1 MNDHPETIT
10 EDGEIV
16 TGNALEMIDAGTVSV
31 LARAEIDTQIATA
44 RKYPRNIPSVIN
56 AIRSMATIDEE
67 AAAEC
72 CYALVRGKKN
82 KGRNGAEEEENKAIE
97 GPSIRL
103 AELAAQVYGN
113 CRISARVVE
122 VNRSEKYVEAEGTF
136 LDLQSNM
143 ASKATVRRRISTKQG
158 YLFSDDMILVTSNA
172 ACSIAKRNAVL
183 AGIPRAVYRPAYQ
196 AARSVIAGTV
206 ETLGKNRDKAI
217 AAFAAFGVK
226 PEQILEALGVDHVSE
241 ITIDHVARLRA
252 MYRTIKDGEETVE
265 TMFGKGGSAPAHET
279 IENPLSDTAP
289 AADGDAGKP
298 ADTAPS
304 GAEGG
309 QATAPATETT
319 SPPTTEEAAFER
331 GYAARRKGLAKK
343 PPKDEPIQAKWSE
356 GWDAAD
362 AKQEG

>member
-1 MNDHPETIT
+1 MNDYPETIT

-16 TGNALEMIDAGTVSV
+16 QGNALEMIDAGTVSV

-196 AARSVIAGTV
+196 AARAVIAGTV

-265 TMFGKGGSAPAHET
+265 TMFGRGGGSSHDK
-279 IENPLSDTAP
+279 IENPLADDAPAAEGETSKPDTAP
-289 AADGDAGKP
+289 PAGADDKTGQTKEDDQKP
-298 ADTAPS
+298 ED
-304 GAEGG
+304 
-309 QATAPATETT
+309 
-319 SPPTTEEAAFER
+319 AAFDR

-343 PPKDEPIQAKWSE
+343 PQKDEPLSEKWSE
-356 GWDAAD
+356 GWEAAN
-362 AKQEG
+362 AEVEG